1 MTLLEIMIV
10 VAILAD
16 VMIIAIPG
24 LIRAKQTS
32 QNAKFEE
39 NLRIAAAA
47 FQMYYVENGS
57 WPASAAAGV
66 VPAGMALYL
75 KGMDFSEATPLGGS
89 WQWDNDSSTRR
100 AGIITS
106 ITPNDSLRMQKV
118 DNQIDNGVLA
128 TGSFQSVSGNVY
140 AYYLEF

>member
-1 MTLLEIMIV
+1 MTLIEVMIV

-16 VMIIAIPG
+16 VMIIAVPG
-24 LIRAKQTS
+24 LIRARQTS

-57 WPASAAAGV
+57 WPATTPPGD
-66 VPAGMALYL
+66 VPTGMSLYL
-75 KGMDFSEATPLGGS
+75 KGMDFADTTPLGGVF
-89 WQWDNDSSTRR
+89 QWEYNLTTRR
-100 AGIITS
+100 AGIIT
-106 ITPNDSLRMQKV
+106 TAPNDALRMQKI
-118 DNQIDNGVLA
+118 DTQIDNGVLT
-128 TGSFQSVSGNVY
+128 TGAFQSVSGNTY

>member
-24 LIRAKQTS
+24 LVRAKQTS

-57 WPASAAAGV
+57 WPATAAAGV
-66 VPAGMALYL
+66 VPPGMTIYL
-75 KGMDFSEATPLGGS
+75 NGMDFTEMTPLGGA
-89 WQWDNDSSTRR
+89 WKWDYTSATRK
-100 AGIITS
+100 AGISTT
-106 ITPNDSLRMQKV
+106 ITPNDSLRMQKI
-118 DNQIDNGVLA
+118 DAQIDNGVLA
-128 TGSFQSVSGNVY
+128 TGSFQSVSGNTY